1 VALFLSFA
9 SPIHQ
14 LDKGLV
20 GRKRANGLS
29 QNSWKAQHN
38 KTSGQS
44 ACPECSFA
52 NACLPTLSSVF
63 GTPDQTRRQFSS
75 LCGSTRSASTKK
87 MPKKDQ
93 IKLHHAR
100 RLSKSG
106 ASVDVNWRWWWKCD
120 DSVGSDWHSY
130 ARMETKSLKSPND
143 EIEWD
148 ALSTE
153 KSIARGFPP
162 LQDQA
167 WMVERVWVLREVY
180 QAKTF
185 LVLIGSHRKD

>member
-1 VALFLSFA
+1 
-9 SPIHQ
+9 
-14 LDKGLV
+14 
-20 GRKRANGLS
+20 
-29 QNSWKAQHN
+29 
-38 KTSGQS
+38 
-44 ACPECSFA
+44 
-52 NACLPTLSSVF
+52 
-63 GTPDQTRRQFSS
+63 
-75 LCGSTRSASTKK
+75 
-87 MPKKDQ
+87 
-93 IKLHHAR
+93 
-100 RLSKSG
+100 
-106 ASVDVNWRWWWKCD
+106 
-120 DSVGSDWHSY
+120 
-130 ARMETKSLKSPND
+130 METKSLKSPND